1 MRNIQSIEQEI
12 ELKMLKELFQRS
24 ADVIF
29 QSFTFQQQHVYFI
42 TCESMVDQ
50 FLLNKVI
57 IDRVQSL
64 FEDSS
69 VNLLEEKIKND
80 LHIPNLQ
87 KVTILDD
94 AITRVYSGF
103 VLLYFEGEKIFYF
116 QVKLQKNQI
125 EILKKQSKN

>member
-87 KVTILDD
+87 KVTNLDD

-103 VLLYFEGEKIFYF
+103 VLLYFEGKKFYVHLANGTTVSF
-116 QVKLQKNQI
+116 ICYL
-125 EILKKQSKN
+125 